1 MKAVLHLL
9 KEQYDNKHL
18 ILRLAA
24 FEQRSKFLLHYLG
37 ALWQVFSPLMQ
48 VVVFFCYF
56 WSRYTSRTRRWR
68 NAILCLANM
77 RARSMVFYIADSAAR
92 FRQYIQENKNG
103 LKNEISGKCTSVN
116 CNCGKFD

>member
-48 VVVFFCYF
+48 VVVFFLLF
-56 WSRYTSRTRRWR
+56 
-68 NAILCLANM
+68 L
-77 RARSMVFYIADSAAR
+77 V
-92 FRQYIQENKNG
+92 
-103 LKNEISGKCTSVN
+103 SVYVKDKTLEERHSLF
-116 CNCGKFD
+116 G